1 MYFSSIINNKIS
13 HGHER
18 AKVHWLNPLI
28 SFFANIVRSLAV
40 IT

>member
-1 MYFSSIINNKIS
+1 MCVSNIINNKIS

-18 AKVHWLNPLI
+18 AKVHWLKPLI
-28 SFFANIVRSLAV
+28 SFFANIVRNLAV